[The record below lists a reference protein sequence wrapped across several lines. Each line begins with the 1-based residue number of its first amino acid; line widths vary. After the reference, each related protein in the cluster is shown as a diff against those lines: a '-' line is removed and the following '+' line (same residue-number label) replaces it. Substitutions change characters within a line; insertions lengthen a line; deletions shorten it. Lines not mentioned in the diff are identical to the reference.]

1 MLRKKTKDLQPYLLS
16 LLMGGLMFALLFSQ
30 NSGISL
36 LISCCL
42 FAITAINLRLGLITA
57 LAILPLSSTVSDM
70 MLTIPVLFSPAM
82 GCGII
87 LNLMFSRRKNNFKKK
102 WLTPLILILI
112 PIVCTSF
119 FYAYY
124 QSINAV
130 IAFIFYI
137 IIGGAY
143 IYAFS
148 NYENLV
154 KALTFA
160 LTIAAFVALF
170 YALMSN
176 IGSRRLEVGES
187 VRQLANV
194 LGLACIFIITTLL
207 EYKREINK
215 FYRLFIS
222 IALVILSFGL
232 IFTVS
237 RGVILAVLISS
248 ILTLLFY
255 FIAQKK
261 IRVFF
266 LSVLKLTIALSVV
279 YFLSYGY
286 ISSKYGNYLSV
297 LEQRFQSD
305 NVESGQGIREFIWT
319 RTLSSFSTLETLFGV
334 GIQGFEYKSSK
345 AGVFFYAHSVFID
358 TLASGGIFALVI
370 LLFAII
376 KNFLSSFRYKN
387 CFSFGL
393 LVFIIL
399 CYFSHGTVGS
409 GIFWI
414 VLSIVMGINI
424 KEKYYYKNQQYL

>member
-1 MLRKKTKDLQPYLLS
+1 
-16 LLMGGLMFALLFSQ
+16 MFVLLFSQ

-36 LISCCL
+36 LIACCL
-42 FAITAINLRLGLITA
+42 FVITTIDLRLGLISA
-57 LAILPLSSTVSDM
+57 LVVLPLSSTVSDM
-70 MLTIPVLFSPAM
+70 MVSFPVLFSPAM
-82 GCGII
+82 ASGII
-87 LNLMFSRRKNNFKKK
+87 LNFMFSKRKSNFNKK
-102 WLTPLILILI
+102 WISPFILILI
-112 PIVCTSF
+112 PTICSSF
-119 FYAYY
+119 FYGYY
-124 QSINAV
+124 QSVNAV
-130 IAFIFYI
+130 IAFVFYI
-137 IIGGAY
+137 IIASTY
-143 IYAFS
+143 IYALS
-148 NYENLV
+148 NYENLI
-154 KALTFA
+154 KIFTFA
-160 LTIAAFVALF
+160 LTISAFVALA
-170 YALMSN
+170 YALASDVD
-176 IGSRRLEVGES
+176 SKRLGVGDS

-194 LGLACIFIITTLL
+194 LGLACIFIVSTLL
-207 EYKREINK
+207 KYKREINK
-215 FYRLFIS
+215 LYKLFIS

-266 LSVLKLTIALSVV
+266 LSVLKLTIAL
-279 YFLSYGY
+279 FALFFITYGY

-297 LEQRFQSD
+297 LEERFQSD

-345 AGVFFYAHSVFID
+345 VGVFFYAHSVFID
-358 TLASGGIFALVI
+358 TLASGGILALTV
-370 LLFAII
+370 LLLVII
-376 KNFLSSFRYKN
+376 KNFLSAFRYKN

-399 CYFSHGTVGS
+399 CYFSHGTVAS

-414 VLSIVMGINI
+414 ALSIAMGINI
-424 KEKYYYKNQQYL
+424 KEKYNFKNQ